1 MQIFKDVHN
10 RSIRLNEER
19 RFQLETEHPEMTGQI
34 DRIAETL
41 ANPDKV
47 IRSKTDATVEVFYR
61 HYQST
66 PVASKFLCTV
76 VKVLP
81 DDHFIITAYY
91 TDAMKR
97 GEVLWEKK

>member
-1 MQIFKDVHN
+1 
-10 RSIRLNEER
+10 
-19 RFQLETEHPEMTGQI
+19 MTGQI
-34 DRIAETL
+34 DRLAETL
-41 ANPDKV
+41 ASPDKV
-47 IRSKTDATVEVFYR
+47 IRSRTDATVEMFYK

-66 PVASKFLCTV
+66 PVTSKLLCTV

-81 DDHFIITAYY
+81 DDHSIITAYY

>member
-1 MQIFKDVHN
+1 MQLFKDVHN
-10 RSIRLNEER
+10 QSIRLDEER
-19 RFQLETEHPEMTGQI
+19 RFHLETEHPEMTGQL

-47 IRSKTDATVEVFYR
+47 IRSRTDATVELFYR

-66 PVASKFLCTV
+66 PVTSKYLCTV
-76 VKVLP
+76 VKVLS
-81 DDHFIITAYY
+81 DDHFIITTYF